1 MKSFNDIKSTVESKY
16 PLPIAH
22 AFRRFR
28 IADPNDL
35 GGRHKLIID
44 LFELLVKFLCIVQL
58 KEGLKKSGNLIDKLP
73 NKEKT
78 LEFLKRPS
86 LGGWLGLL
94 RSLCL
99 IASENSNLKIG
110 KIIHDWYFSES
121 NEDSGKIMGLV
132 EELGEINYNKKNRNH
147 KQEITNV
154 LVNYRNKNIG
164 HGVQINKEILKERL
178 DILEQILT
186 YLLNSAAFL
195 EEINIVVVEGVVLS
209 EGNKWQVN
217 CQELRGLTL
226 EPFQFYADK
235 PLNLNEIYLIDELT
249 NIETLV
255 SGFSLE
261 PFALWKFNEQQ
272 KQNEVYLFS
281 SSWKTKLEYISYS
294 SGAYYFHK
302 ELHVEFRN
310 LLSIELAEGLD
321 EQDLENLSD
330 EKRSNLSHDLLKK
343 GLALAQY
350 GKLEDAIAYLEQ
362 SVLYDRRPETF
373 IELARLHHQL
383 GDSEE
388 TIEHI
393 LQHCFD
399 IDPDNAVALEFLEK
413 IKKTDQEKRTIHNKT
428 DDDSKK
434 EFFTVYDALFPPNFR
449 PYVFPLIVLVI
460 FIVAGAFGYYEY
472 LNAGESKSFIL
483 YIAGLF
489 LIPTIWQFINTPKKM
504 ESIRL
509 PLSLQ
514 ISSMRLDRFNV
525 WFDSQIQDICGN
537 FMYKKNGTIDIL
549 ESIKSERIFLL
560 IMIPFLVIVT
570 PLIFYSIE
578 SHLFVQEIQ
587 IIRWIVSIGGAV
599 LIYIGLRYVY
609 TVTLFGIRF
618 SNLSLKPLVSSLN
631 NDGFRSLGSFLIS
644 LIATIMLF
652 IITIWMALGLVLQ
665 SEPGIDLIA
674 LFITVITG
682 FIWSVGLP
690 YSLYRA
696 GKEAKNQISH
706 RYSVHLE
713 SALEKFIDDPGE
725 NTLKNYEWLIK
736 QQRVIKKI
744 PCWPLSFFQT
754 GVVVGLNV
762 LLVIVA
768 IGYIYIR
775 F

>member
-1 MKSFNDIKSTVESKY
+1 MKTFNNIKSTVESNY

-44 LFELLVKFLCIVQL
+44 LFELLVKFLCIIQL
-58 KEGLKKSGNLIDKLP
+58 KEGLQKSGNYIDKLP

-99 IASENSNLKIG
+99 IASDNSNLKLG
-110 KIIHDWYFSES
+110 KSIHDWYFSEAD
-121 NEDSGKIMGLV
+121 EESGKIMGLL
-132 EELGEINYNKKNRNH
+132 EELGEINYNKKNRKH
-147 KQEITNV
+147 KQELTNA

-178 DILEQILT
+178 EALEQVIT
-186 YLLNSAAFL
+186 YLLNRATFL
-195 EEINIVVVEGVVLS
+195 SELNLIVVEGVVLS

-226 EPFQFYADK
+226 EPFQFYTDK

-249 NIETLV
+249 TNETLV
-255 SGFSLE
+255 SGVSLE
-261 PFALWKFNEQQ
+261 PFAIWKFNEQQ
-272 KQNEVYLFS
+272 KQSEVYMFS

-302 ELHVEFRN
+302 ELHVEFRK
-310 LLSIELAEGLD
+310 LLSLELAEGLE

-330 EKRSNLSHDLLKK
+330 EKKSNLSHDLLKK

-350 GKLEDAIAYLEQ
+350 DKLEDAIAYLEQ

-388 TIEHI
+388 TIQHI
-393 LQHCFD
+393 INHCLD
-399 IDPDNAVALEFLEK
+399 IEPDNILALDFLEK
-413 IKKTDQEKRTIHNKT
+413 IKKTDPEKKTRKIT
-428 DDDSKK
+428 DDSSKK

-449 PYVFPLIVLVI
+449 PYVFPLIVLII

-472 LNAGESKSFIL
+472 LNAGESKTFIL
-483 YIAGLF
+483 YIAGLS
-489 LIPTIWQFINTPKKM
+489 LIPTIWLYINTPKKM
-504 ESIRL
+504 ERIRL

-514 ISSMRLDRFNV
+514 ISSMRLDRFNI

-537 FMYKKNGTIDIL
+537 FIYKKNGTIDIL

-560 IMIPFLVIVT
+560 IMIPFLVIVS

-578 SHLFVQEIQ
+578 SHLFAQNIQ
-587 IIRWIVSIGGAV
+587 IVRWVVSIGGSV
-599 LIYIGLRYVY
+599 LIFIGLRYVY
-609 TVTLFGIRF
+609 TVTVFVLKF

-644 LIATIMLF
+644 LIATMMLF
-652 IITIWMALGLVLQ
+652 IIAIWMALGFILQ
-665 SEPGIDLIA
+665 GEPGIDLIA
-674 LFITVITG
+674 LLITVIVG
-682 FIWSVGLP
+682 FVWSVGLP
-690 YSLYRA
+690 FSLYHA

-706 RYSVHLE
+706 RYSIHLE
-713 SALEKFIDDPGE
+713 DALEKFVDDPAE
-725 NTLKNYEWLIK
+725 NTLRNYEWLIK

-754 GVVVGLNV
+754 IVVVGLNV
-762 LLVIVA
+762 LLGIVA
-768 IGYIYIR
+768 FAYIYIR